1 MATDKDVVRAGTC
14 EPVDV
19 AEPLYLCGPRGQVV
33 VVARSMQFRVAWMLA
48 VLPTL
53 GACLIAPPIEPE
65 PPSINLPPLI
75 DPDRVLPSASIVT
88 VTSSNEIVLEASQ
101 LFDPNPEPL
110 LFYAWI
116 AEGGW
121 LSQNARV
128 QLSVDQ
134 DDLYK
139 DAYYRFDGVQYA
151 FNPCNANVRD
161 KATETIFLYVSDRS
175 FVEVTN
181 TSVTADDEGFLDVWA
196 WVFQIQPGVCDE

>member
-1 MATDKDVVRAGTC
+1 MATDTDVVAW
-14 EPVDV
+14 
-19 AEPLYLCGPRGQVV
+19 GQVSTGRKAKREDGCGQAGIRRT
-33 VVARSMQFRVAWMLA
+33 VAHSVQKPLVWLFIVAPL
-48 VLPTL
+48 L
-53 GACLIAPPIEPE
+53 GACLMAPPIEAQPPE
-65 PPSINLPPLI
+65 INLPPFI
-75 DPDRVLPSASIVT
+75 DPDRVLPSASIIT

-181 TSVTADDEGFLDVWA
+181 TSVTADEGGFLDVWA